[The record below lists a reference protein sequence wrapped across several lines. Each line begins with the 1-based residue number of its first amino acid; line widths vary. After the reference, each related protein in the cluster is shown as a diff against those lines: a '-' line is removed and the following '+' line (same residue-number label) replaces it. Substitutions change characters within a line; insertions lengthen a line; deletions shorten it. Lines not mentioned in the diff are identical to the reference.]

1 MCFGLLHETTW
12 DIWLDCSLHTLT
24 TSANKSMIKTDSVKS
39 NQHILSIQDI
49 VGNNNSYINFKNE
62 CFWANLGK
70 ISSPKYISAHI
81 YIYIYIY
88 IFIKGKDIRVFIFCR
103 KELIGKHKNS

>member
-1 MCFGLLHETTW
+1 MILGNILKYNLTEKYLCTCVHGLLHKTTW
-12 DIWLDCSLHTLT
+12 DISVHSSLHTLT
-24 TSANKSMIKTDSVKS
+24 TSANKSMIQTDSVKS

-88 IFIKGKDIRVFIFCR
+88 MVI
-103 KELIGKHKNS
+103 S

>member
-1 MCFGLLHETTW
+1 MILGNILKYNLTEIYLCTCVHQTYTKPRETSLYTST
-12 DIWLDCSLHTLT
+12 LDTLT
-24 TSANKSMIKTDSVKS
+24 TSSNKSIIQTDSVKS

-81 YIYIYIY
+81 
-88 IFIKGKDIRVFIFCR
+88 
-103 KELIGKHKNS
+103 